1 MMGFD
6 VKVTHA
12 SAIQQ
17 DTRKMAMPLVEA
29 ATMAVGMILRRA
41 TKGKAANGG
50 SFGDYSSRTWDR
62 PFWVKQGNPQPSFD
76 QIAQLPNGSVGYPG
90 SGAYMRAQGKF
101 KKTFFR
107 TGHLWRS
114 INVHMMNPHKV
125 RIRFK
130 GKSRNGIT
138 PQKLMNVLARKT
150 GNSPVDLS
158 RGEMYQIQRFVQKAM
173 PARLLDALKYK
184 QMSFKAR
191 AKLRSAESALAK
203 ARVADRSAR
212 SALGRLK

>member
-6 VKVTHA
+6 VQVTHA
-12 SAIQQ
+12 DAIQQ
-17 DTRKMAMPLVEA
+17 DTRKMGFPLTEA
-29 ATMAVGMILRRA
+29 ATMAVGMILRRS
-41 TKGKAANGG
+41 TKGIAANGG
-50 SFGDYSSRTWDR
+50 TFGHYSGREWDR

-76 QIAQLPNGSVGYPG
+76 QIAQLPNGTVGYPG

-107 TGHLWRS
+107 TGRLWRS
-114 INVHMMNPHKV
+114 INVHMVNPQRV

-138 PQKLMNVLARKT
+138 PGNLMNFLARGT
-150 GNSPVDLS
+150 SNSPVDLS

-203 ARVADRSAR
+203 ARVADRAAR